1 MRRCRGLSLVVV
13 GLAVGACAWA
23 GVAGAAKPVVTLITI
38 DETFADDF
46 LSEECGVDVTTHV
59 EGKIKLREFDRTNG
73 TVSVSTINVA
83 ATATAGDNTA
93 RFRDVGVD
101 HARITPDGTLVLS
114 IVGQVPFDFKGV
126 LKINLDTG
134 EVLHEPTRADDTTKV
149 CAALTA

>member
-23 GVAGAAKPVVTLITI
+23 GVAGAAKPVVTLIAI
-38 DETFADDF
+38 DETFADEF

-73 TVSVSTINVA
+73 TVSVSTVNVA
-83 ATATAGDNTA
+83 ATATAGQNTA

-134 EVLHEPTRADDTTKV
+134 EVLHEPTRAYDTTKV